1 MRRLLLLIAT
11 VLATTAATTVSAAML
26 AGPAAA
32 DGQHCHQEAVK
43 NPDGSITYHVVCEQT
58 HPGQPGTPGGGQE
71 EDCGQDQVT
80 PGPGDGPYF
89 CSGGYPCAY
98 TTNVVPL
105 ALPTTEPE
113 PGKQWQVMI
122 CHKDGAF
129 TKEWVQTG
137 GTQPRPLIVQAQEAY
152 GNLAPPG
159 ATVQHSP
166 DNRGIVGLETWLWL
180 APGTFGVLRGSS
192 AEGLVAVAEPSG
204 TKWTTG
210 DGGSLSCTGAG
221 TPYGSAGSSDCTH
234 TYTRSSARYAGT
246 VTRTWAVH
254 YEQGGTPIDI
264 PGAPDTLTAGT
275 GWALTVAEAQVLTGK
290 TPAPGR

>member
-32 DGQHCHQEAVK
+32 DGQQCHQEAVK
-43 NPDGSITYHVVCEQT
+43 NPDGSITYHLVCEHT

-122 CHKDGAF
+122 CHKGGAF

-152 GNLAPPG
+152 GNLAPP
-159 ATVQHSP
+159 AAQVRHSP
-166 DNRGIVGLETWLWL
+166 ATRGIVGLDTWLWL
-180 APGTFGVLRGSS
+180 APGTFGELRGSS
-192 AEGLVAVAEPSG
+192 A
-204 TKWTTG
+204 
-210 DGGSLSCTGAG
+210 
-221 TPYGSAGSSDCTH
+221 
-234 TYTRSSARYAGT
+234 
-246 VTRTWAVH
+246 
-254 YEQGGTPIDI
+254 
-264 PGAPDTLTAGT
+264 
-275 GWALTVAEAQVLTGK
+275 
-290 TPAPGR
+290 